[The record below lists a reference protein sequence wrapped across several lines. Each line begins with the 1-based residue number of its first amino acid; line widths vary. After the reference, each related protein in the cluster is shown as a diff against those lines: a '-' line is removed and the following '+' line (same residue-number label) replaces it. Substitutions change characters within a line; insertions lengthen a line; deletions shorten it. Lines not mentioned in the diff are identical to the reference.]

1 MIKFFTIGVFGS
13 TEDDLF
19 QKLINN
25 NINTFCDIRQRRG
38 VRGSKYRFVNSIR
51 LQQRLRELNIRYI
64 HIKDLAPSKE
74 IRDLQRKTDYQKSET
89 KKTRDRLGKA
99 FKDAYNE
106 KILNLFDL
114 NKFLDC
120 LIQDGAKNTALFCVE
135 EKSFACHRSIVSNKL
150 KELGFKVKHL

>member
-1 MIKFFTIGVFGS
+1 MLKFFTIGVFGS

-64 HIKDLAPSKE
+64 HIKELAPSKE
-74 IRDLQRKTDYQKSET
+74 IRDLQRKTDHQKSET

-99 FKDAYNE
+99 FKDA
-106 KILNLFDL
+106 LN
-114 NKFLDC
+114 
-120 LIQDGAKNTALFCVE
+120 
-135 EKSFACHRSIVSNKL
+135 
-150 KELGFKVKHL
+150 